1 MDDCLFC
8 KIARGDLPSFKLY
21 EDDTF
26 LCFLDINPVAKGHC
40 LVIPKRHCVNLFDF
54 EPESA
59 PGYLEVI
66 QGIAKRVASKLGA
79 ADFNVVNASGK
90 AAQQS
95 VGHLHF
101 HIVPRFPG
109 DGIDMWFHGRNKPTM
124 DDLKA
129 LFEEL
134 K

>member
-8 KIARGDLPSFKLY
+8 RIARGELPSFKLY

-40 LVIPKRHCVNLFDF
+40 LVIPKKHSVNLFDF
-54 EPESA
+54 DPASA

-79 ADFNVVNASGK
+79 VDFNVVNASGK

-95 VGHLHF
+95 VDHLHF

-109 DGIDMWFHGRNKPTM
+109 DGIDMWFDRKKKWSM
-124 DDLKA
+124 DELKA
-129 LFEEL
+129 LAEEL
-134 K
+134 S